1 MKNILDPNL
10 ELVRAQIIAT
20 LLSLYLSN
28 RLHIGKIT
36 QNELHIWNQFSESS
50 EIFWRF
56 KIDWYV

>member
-36 QNELHIWNQFSESS
+36 QNELHI
-50 EIFWRF
+50 
-56 KIDWYV
+56 